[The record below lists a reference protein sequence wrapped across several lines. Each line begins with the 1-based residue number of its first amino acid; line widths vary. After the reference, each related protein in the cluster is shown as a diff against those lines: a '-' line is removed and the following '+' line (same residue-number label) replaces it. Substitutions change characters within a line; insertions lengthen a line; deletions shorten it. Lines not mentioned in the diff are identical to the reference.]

1 MQETFDSKSV
11 SPPGMKD
18 DERREILAHLEKIMP
33 QHTGKQAGANDSFS
47 RKDHKTWKTW
57 PSGSAFGGHV
67 TPHSGLDPVLDL
79 HMRDCPCQLL
89 CDDH

>member
-33 QHTGKQAGANDSFS
+33 QHTGKPAGANDSFS
-47 RKDHKTWKTW
+47 LKDLEDLAKWERFRRPCHA
-57 PSGSAFGGHV
+57 PFRPGPCARSAHA
-67 TPHSGLDPVLDL
+67 
-79 HMRDCPCQLL
+79 
-89 CDDH
+89 